1 MKEWIEIIIGISSIV
16 ALAGGGVLAW
26 LIAVRYR
33 IPQLERR
40 VQALEDINFGE
51 ARTLVHKNEIYN
63 GDGSPIYMHRNEC
76 DRERGDCVGDRRSDA
91 AQMRSEF
98 KAVLAQLDAMEE
110 ARARARIQMIA
121 FMAAVKEK
129 LSLKFTIPED

>member
-1 MKEWIEIIIGISSIV
+1 MREWIQIIIGISSIV
-16 ALAGGGVLAW
+16 ALLGGVVIAW

-33 IPQLERR
+33 LPQLERR
-40 VQALEDINFGE
+40 VQALEEVNNGE
-51 ARTLVHKNEIYN
+51 VRTLVHKHEIYN
-63 GDGSPIYMHRNEC
+63 TDGRPIYMHRNEC
-76 DRERGDCVGDRRSDA
+76 DRERGDCAGDRRSDA

-110 ARARARIQMIA
+110 ARARARVQMIA

-129 LSLKFTIPED
+129 LALKFTIPDV